1 MAPLHPTIDP
11 EAVYVYASPPSSLPI
26 SVAKAEGP
34 YLILVCILCIL
45 CGANTSLYAIY
56 IYLFGGRK
64 RDPYI
69 LQLSVFISVVCNIV
83 LALCGMLFYF
93 KASLVELYTYPGYD
107 INRIEWY
114 IPFFHTLQALSNA
127 IGQIYFT
134 LRIAKLFDY
143 RKVSTRVG
151 VGLAMLGIA
160 VQFGLMNW
168 FGGAFLAVKYKSH
181 LLDSKKR
188 RMVRGI
194 LNTWSII
201 FVSLEIS
208 MTITTMARLI
218 VLRRQTSMA
227 PARRVIFNLA
237 VYSLQGQVI
246 LTTCSLTSLWLFSR
260 SLTGWYTPMYLM
272 SGSLYTMVLLANLI
286 YRQAV
291 GKAMRQAQSD
301 CSPSSQQDRAR
312 GINFDAVC
320 TYTGENPNPNPNPDP
335 NTHLHSTTAQPSTPY
350 PIRREEAWNSRDT
363 VSSRTSMQQEFK
375 MDTLR
380 EVFSKSWLQDPAL
393 DANRFT
399 LPGVVPPPT
408 TTATA
413 MAARRLSDTPLP
425 HVQVT
430 TTNNNN
436 KSIKATMRSSMI
448 RSSPI

>member
-1 MAPLHPTIDP
+1 MGSSSTPLHPTIDR
-11 EAVYVYASPPSSLPI
+11 EAVYVYASPPPSLPI

-34 YLILVCILCIL
+34 YLILVCILCLL

-69 LQLSVFISVVCNIV
+69 LQLSVFTSVVCNVI
-83 LALCGMLFYF
+83 LALSGMVFYF
-93 KASLVELYTYPGYD
+93 KASLVDLYTYPGYD

-114 IPFFHTLQALSNA
+114 VPLFHTLQALPNA

-143 RKVSTRVG
+143 RKISTRVG
-151 VGLAMLGIA
+151 VGMALLGIA

-168 FGGAFLAVKYKSH
+168 FGGAFVAVKYKSH

-188 RMVRGI
+188 RLVRGI

-208 MTITTMARLI
+208 MTVTTMARLV

-301 CSPSSQQDRAR
+301 YSPSSQQDRAR

-320 TYTGENPNPNPNPDP
+320 TYTGETPNPNPNPDP
-335 NTHLHSTTAQPSTPY
+335 NAHLHSTTAQPSTSY
-350 PIRREEAWNSRDT
+350 PIRHGEAWKSRDT
-363 VSSRTSMQQEFK
+363 VSSRTSMDEELK
-375 MDTLR
+375 MDTLK
-380 EVFSKSWLQDPAL
+380 EVFSKPWSQDPAL
-393 DANRFT
+393 DGNRFT
-399 LPGVVPPPT
+399 LPDVLSPPSS
-408 TTATA
+408 TA
-413 MAARRLSDTPLP
+413 MTTRRKSDTPLP
-425 HVQVT
+425 QVHISSTSST
-430 TTNNNN
+430 TPTTRN
-436 KSIKATMRSSMI
+436 SMI
-448 RSSPI
+448 RSSPL